1 MTTAGRRVPGDR
13 RRGSTTSVGLGHNQR
28 TASQLTDLEPGRAG
42 TGSRV
47 ERPRWLL
54 TRDFSLIWWNQVLS
68 QVADGI
74 SRLALIWFVYSVTGS
89 PLKTSIIGLLQTLPP
104 ILFGPLIGVS
114 VDRLPKKA
122 ILIGSDV
129 ARAIFIGVIPC
140 WVSTDMFTVERLYVL
155 VFLYGIATAMF
166 VPALSA
172 SVPFLVGRSRFTAAN
187 ALLQSTTSIGMIM
200 GPVLSGLGIAFSGSQ
215 EVLCANA
222 VTYVAAALCL
232 VPIQLPRPMRA
243 HPPGSPV
250 AATRGDLMEGIRYAL
265 ISQPTIRVVILL
277 ASVYTFGTSALTTL
291 FPVFGKKM
299 LALGPVEV
307 GYLWAWLGLGMFLV
321 SLGLVSVTQWEV
333 RRRLHVVSVS
343 SVIGGAA
350 LCGLTGT
357 QDLMLATV
365 LMASI
370 GMGFGTWTPIAWGLI
385 QEVSPAHMVG
395 RVMAIYTAIATATS
409 MAGIAFFGWLT
420 ERFTEATSVIG
431 IGVVLFLLALAAAW
445 FSRRITDAGDPADVT
460 ECDARPMVGNL
471 ADEPLTRQDNGCF
484 ASPCPSRTG

>member
-1 MTTAGRRVPGDR
+1 M
-13 RRGSTTSVGLGHNQR
+13 GLGQDQR
-28 TASQLTDLEPGRAG
+28 TASQPTILELGSGG

-47 ERPRWLL
+47 ERTRWLL

-68 QVADGI
+68 QVADGV
-74 SRLALIWFVYSVTGS
+74 SRLALLWFVYSVTGS
-89 PLKTSIIGLLQTLPP
+89 PLKTSVIGLLQTLPP
-104 ILFGPLIGVS
+104 ILLGPLIGVS

-129 ARAIFIGVIPC
+129 ARAILIGLIPC
-140 WVSTDMFTVERLYVL
+140 WVSTDMFTVESLYVL

-232 VPIQLPRPMRA
+232 VPIQLPRPMMA
-243 HPPGSPV
+243 HPRSPV
-250 AATRGDLMEGIRYAL
+250 AATRGDLTEGIRYAL
-265 ISQPTIRVVILL
+265 RSQPTIQVLILM

-307 GYLWAWLGLGMFLV
+307 GYLWAWLGIGMFLV

-333 RRRLHVVSVS
+333 RKRLQVVSVS

-350 LCGLTGT
+350 LCGLTWT
-357 QDLMLATV
+357 QDLMMATV

-370 GMGFGTWTPIAWGLI
+370 GMGFGTWTPIAWGMI

-420 ERFTEATSVIG
+420 ERFNEDTSVIG
-431 IGVVLFLLALAAAW
+431 IGFVLFLLALVAAW
-445 FSRRITDAGDPADVT
+445 FSRRVTDTGDPADVT
-460 ECDARPMVGNL
+460 EREARTIVRTF
-471 ADEPLTRQDNGCF
+471 ADEPLTREGNLCF
-484 ASPCPSRTG
+484 ASPCPPRTG